1 MKFTFDDEQLELKR
15 SARKFLAS
23 ACSSER
29 LRAVTES
36 DAGFDREVWSTIAGE
51 LGWLALTIPEA
62 YDGLG
67 LGPIDLVPLLEEMGR
82 VLYSG
87 PFFSTVCLGAT
98 AIVRGGSDAQKR
110 EHLPA
115 IAAGERLF
123 TLALTEASG
132 SIDPSDIR
140 TTARKVDGGYV
151 LDGVK
156 RFVLDGHIADY
167 AIVAARLEETTGT
180 SGLCLFVVPT
190 AIKGLSATR
199 LPTIDLT
206 RRVAELK
213 LEGVRVSVG
222 DALGE
227 IGNAHAL
234 LADVL
239 DRAAAALAV
248 EQAGGSEA
256 TLDLAVEYAKVR
268 KQFGKPIGSFQAI
281 QHTCANMLLKVES
294 AKSAG
299 YYANA
304 LAAFD
309 APDFGDAAS
318 IAKSYASEAFFSVAS
333 DSIQV
338 HGGIGFTW
346 EHDAQLFLKRARAGE
361 SFLGTPSYHRERLAR
376 SFGI

>member
-23 ACSSER
+23 ASSSER
-29 LRAVTES
+29 LRAVTEAE
-36 DAGFDREVWSTIAGE
+36 AGYDREVWSTIAGE
-51 LGWLALTIPEA
+51 LGWLALTVPEA

-67 LGPIDLVPLLEEMGR
+67 LGPVDLVPLLEETGR

-87 PFFSTVCLGAT
+87 PFFSTVCFGTNAL
-98 AIVRGGSDAQKR
+98 VRGGSEAQKR

-115 IAAGERLF
+115 IATGERLF

-132 SIDPSDIR
+132 SIDPADV
-140 TTARKVDGGYV
+140 TTIARKVDGGYV
-151 LDGVK
+151 LDGKK

-167 AIVAARLEETTGT
+167 LIVVARLEGTTAATGI
-180 SGLCLFVVPT
+180 CLFVVPR
-190 AIKGLSATR
+190 AAKGVTATR

-206 RRVAELK
+206 RRLAEVV
-213 LEGVRVSVG
+213 LEGVRVSAD
-222 DALGE
+222 DAMGE
-227 IGNAHAL
+227 IGGAASL
-234 LADVL
+234 LVDVL

-248 EQAGGSEA
+248 EQAGGAEA
-256 TLDLAVEYAKVR
+256 ALDLAIEYAKVR
-268 KQFGKPIGSFQAI
+268 KQFGRAIGSFQAI
-281 QHTCANMLLKVES
+281 QHTCANMLVKVES

-309 APDFGDAAS
+309 SPELGEAAS
-318 IAKSYASEAFFSVAS
+318 IAKSYASEAFFSVAA
-333 DSIQV
+333 DGIQV

-346 EHDAQLFLKRARAGE
+346 EHDAQLFYKRARAGE
-361 SFLGTPSYHRERLAR
+361 TLLGTPSYHRERLAR
-376 SFGI
+376 SIGL